1 MNKDDMSGN
10 LVFEE
15 NCPMEIDERE
25 TSATSSSSSS
35 GTESII
41 DDNDND
47 NNKEVMGGT
56 SGEFSSGSIHSIVLP
71 SLPKESFI
79 ATSRYFDA
87 NSDVTNEQI
96 VKDKEVSVN
105 AADANADV
113 DSEAST
119 DEDYDI
125 SGAEE
130 EDPVSDFEVLSAVST
145 NNQ

>member
-25 TSATSSSSSS
+25 TSSSSSSS

-47 NNKEVMGGT
+47 NNKEEMGGT

-71 SLPKESFI
+71 SLPKESLLLLHVI
-79 ATSRYFDA
+79 LML
-87 NSDVTNEQI
+87 I
-96 VKDKEVSVN
+96 VM
-105 AADANADV
+105 
-113 DSEAST
+113 
-119 DEDYDI
+119 
-125 SGAEE
+125 
-130 EDPVSDFEVLSAVST
+130 
-145 NNQ
+145 

>member
-1 MNKDDMSGN
+1 MKEKLMP
-10 LVFEE
+10 LLLL
-15 NCPMEIDERE
+15 
-25 TSATSSSSSS
+25 SSS
-35 GTESII
+35 GTESIV

-56 SGEFSSGSIHSIVLP
+56 SGEFSGSIHSIVLP

-105 AADANADV
+105 ADANADV

-125 SGAEE
+125 ISGRRRR
-130 EDPVSDFEVLSAVST
+130 SSI
-145 NNQ
+145 

>member
-1 MNKDDMSGN
+1 
-10 LVFEE
+10 
-15 NCPMEIDERE
+15 
-25 TSATSSSSSS
+25 
-35 GTESII
+35 
-41 DDNDND
+41 
-47 NNKEVMGGT
+47 MGGT
-56 SGEFSSGSIHSIVLP
+56 SGEFSSGSIYSIVLP

-87 NSDVTNEQI
+87 NSDVTNEQV

-105 AADANADV
+105 ADANADV

-119 DEDYDI
+119 DEDYDII

>member
-1 MNKDDMSGN
+1 
-10 LVFEE
+10 
-15 NCPMEIDERE
+15 
-25 TSATSSSSSS
+25 
-35 GTESII
+35 
-41 DDNDND
+41 
-47 NNKEVMGGT
+47 MGGT
-56 SGEFSSGSIHSIVLP
+56 SGEFFRFNSFNCFAIT
-71 SLPKESFI
+71 PKESFI

-105 AADANADV
+105 ADANADV

-119 DEDYDI
+119 DEDYDII